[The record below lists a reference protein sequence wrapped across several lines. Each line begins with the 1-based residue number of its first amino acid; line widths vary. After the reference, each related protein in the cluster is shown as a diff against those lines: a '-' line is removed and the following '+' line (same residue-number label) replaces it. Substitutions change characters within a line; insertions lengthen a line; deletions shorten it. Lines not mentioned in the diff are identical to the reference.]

1 MKRLLRINY
10 VILMV
15 AAFFIVYQQAFIQRY
30 NKFYENKGKESLAS
44 DAENKHLFLYE
55 VKGIHQEEPL
65 FSFSNDKVNV
75 DFYEISLIDYEKT
88 DNVATSLFPVITSNA
103 DIFNSKDLIY
113 AINFNRNMAKE
124 DSVYPFEIFNFVNL
138 DIYLVDSGFGELLP
152 VMTDDQE
159 YDLINKRIISFE
171 VFSVNPNEG
180 NKIEE
185 EYIFANLSFNEDS
198 FIVRNE
204 LITRLNEKDLNDE
217 PLEFSKEEK
226 EQLYTEKGIVFQQ
239 MHNASKYNYILLIW
253 FGGYLSV
260 LLITGYF
267 VFYYRSK
274 GKKLGRKKP
283 TTSLLK
289 SIEESEENKKIKEEE
304 TK

>member
-15 AAFFIVYQQAFIQRY
+15 AAFFIVYQQAFINRY
-30 NKFYENKGKESLAS
+30 NKFYENKGKESLSS

-55 VKGIHQEEPL
+55 VKGIHQEKPL
-65 FSFSNDKVNV
+65 FTFSNDKVNV
-75 DFYEISLIDYEKT
+75 DFYEVSLIDFEKE
-88 DNVATSLFPVITSNA
+88 DNVVTNLFPVITSNA
-103 DIFNSKDLIY
+103 NVFKSKDLIY
-113 AINFNRNMAKE
+113 AINFLRNMPGE

-152 VMTDDQE
+152 VITGDEE
-159 YDLINKRIISFE
+159 YDLINKKIISFE
-171 VFSVNPNEG
+171 VFSVNPDEA

-185 EYIFANLSFNEDS
+185 EFIVEDFTFNENS
-198 FIVRNE
+198 FTIRNE
-204 LITRLNEKDLNDE
+204 LITLLNEKKLNGE
-217 PLEFSKEEK
+217 PLEFTKEEK
-226 EQLYTEKGIVFQQ
+226 DQLYAEKGIIFQQ
-239 MHNASKYNYILLIW
+239 IHNASEYNYILLIW
-253 FGGYLSV
+253 FGGYLTV

-283 TTSLLK
+283 TTSLLE
-289 SIEESEENKKIKEEE
+289 SIKESEENKNNQQE